1 MIDLHIDEIKDKL
14 EKRTPKVLDL
24 IGEYSVLLPLIQIDN
39 QWNIIFE
46 MRSMNLNTQPGE
58 ISFPGGKVENGES
71 FKEAAI
77 RETMEELMIER
88 KNIKIFGELDYL
100 VSPSN
105 ISIHCFVGTIS
116 GLKVDDIYPNIE
128 EVDHIFTVPLQYFLT
143 TEPKIYSLNLET
155 QFNNEFPYNLIPKG
169 VDYDFR
175 KVVNKVCFYE
185 YNNYIIWGY
194 TAKMIKNFIE
204 ILKDLRD

>member
-1 MIDLHIDEIKDKL
+1 MIELHIEEIKEKL
-14 EKRTPKVLDL
+14 KNRTPGVLDL

-58 ISFPGGKVENGES
+58 ISFPGGKVEEAES

-77 RETMEELMIER
+77 RETMEELMIDRE
-88 KNIKIFGELDYL
+88 NIKVFGELDYL

-105 ISIHCFVGTIS
+105 ISIHCFVGEIS
-116 GLKVDDIYPNIE
+116 GVNIDKISPNIQ

-143 TEPKIYSLNLET
+143 TEPKVYSLNLET
-155 QFNNEFPYNLIPKG
+155 QYNNEFPYNLIPKG

-185 YNNYIIWGY
+185 YNDYIIWGY

-204 ILKDLRD
+204 ILKDLIS